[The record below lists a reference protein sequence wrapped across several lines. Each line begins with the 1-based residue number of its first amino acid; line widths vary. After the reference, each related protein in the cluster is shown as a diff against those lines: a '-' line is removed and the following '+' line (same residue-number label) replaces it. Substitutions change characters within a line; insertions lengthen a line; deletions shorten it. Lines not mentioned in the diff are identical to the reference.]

1 MTSLQCAAKEH
12 LGTHCMLDAL
22 EDMLFVIDL
31 ETYEMRYMN
40 APARA
45 ALRV

>member
-1 MTSLQCAAKEH
+1 
-12 LGTHCMLDAL
+12 MLDAL